1 MMSSSGKARCKVSEG
16 ILIIPI
22 GFRLDCVYESNFVLF
37 GDLVH
42 AVLPSTTAL
51 NRPVGLA
58 GDVAFLVSDLAILTI
73 FVAGSTLSLLEA
85 EIPELHFPCPLG
97 ALVRTHVQAK
107 SSGQV
112 SRRGVLEAPNI
123 SWPNV
128 FVKIKILD
136 SF

>member
-1 MMSSSGKARCKVSEG
+1 MVSSSSKARRKVSKG

-22 GFRLDCVYESNFVLF
+22 SFRLDCVYESDFVFL

-42 AVLPSTTAL
+42 AVLPATTAL
-51 NRPVGLA
+51 NRHVGLA

-73 FVAGSTLSLLEA
+73 FVTSSTLSLLEA
-85 EIPELHFPCPLG
+85 EVPEFEFPCALG
-97 ALVRTHVQAK
+97 ALVRTHVSPK

-112 SRRGVLEAPNI
+112 PSCSILEAANI